1 MKIKVAILGAKGRM
15 GTESVKA
22 ISAADDL
29 ELVASLDLGDSLD
42 LLKSSGAEVVLDFTT
57 PDSVM
62 KNLEYAITNGVNV
75 VVGTTGFDSK
85 RIEEVKTLLAKNSK
99 VGAIIAPNFGLG
111 AVLMM
116 QFAAKAATYFESV
129 EIIELHHPDKADA
142 PSGTATRTAELISDA
157 RSKSKKNAMPDKT
170 SSGLAG
176 ARGAKVGDVPIHS
189 IRLRGLVAHQEVL
202 LGDQGETL
210 SIRHDSI
217 DRSGFMP
224 GVLLAIRSVKTRP
237 GLTFGLE
244 NLLDI

>member
-15 GTESVKA
+15 GSESVKA

-42 LLKSSGAEVVLDFTT
+42 LLKSSGTEVVLDFTH

-62 KNLEYAITNGVNV
+62 KNIEYAINNGIHV
-75 VVGTTGFDSK
+75 VVGTTGIDSQRMDVIK
-85 RIEEVKTLLAKNSK
+85 SFLAKNPK
-99 VGAIIAPNFGLG
+99 VGAIIAPNFSLG
-111 AVLMM
+111 AVLIM

-142 PSGTATRTAELISDA
+142 PSGTATRTAELISEA
-157 RSKSKKNAMPDKT
+157 RARAKKSAITDKT

-224 GVLLAIRSVKTRP
+224 GVLLAIRSVKTRA

>member
-15 GTESVKA
+15 GSESAKA

-42 LLKSSGAEVVLDFTT
+42 LLKSSGAEVVLDFTH

-62 KNLEYAITNGVNV
+62 KNIEYAINSGIHV
-75 VVGTTGFDSK
+75 VVGTTGIDSQRMDVIK
-85 RIEEVKTLLAKNSK
+85 SLLAKNPK
-99 VGAIIAPNFGLG
+99 VGAIIAPNFALS

-116 QFAAKAATYFESV
+116 QFAAKAATYFDSV

-157 RSKSKKNAMPDKT
+157 RAKAKKSAMPDKT

-202 LGDQGETL
+202 MGDQGETL

-217 DRSGFMP
+217 DRSGYMP
-224 GVLLAIRSVKTRP
+224 GVLLAIRSVKTRA

-244 NLLDI
+244 NLIDI

>member
-1 MKIKVAILGAKGRM
+1 VKIKVAVLGAKGRM

-62 KNLEYAITNGVNV
+62 KNLEFAISNGINV
-75 VVGTTGFDSK
+75 VVGTTGIDSQRMDVIK
-85 RIEEVKTLLAKNSK
+85 SLLAKNPK
-99 VGAIIAPNFGLG
+99 VGAIIVPNFGLG

-142 PSGTATRTAELISDA
+142 PSGTATRTAELISEA
-157 RSKSKKNAMPDKT
+157 RAKAKKSAIADKT

-224 GVLLAIRSVKTRP
+224 GVLLAIRSVKTRA

>member
-1 MKIKVAILGAKGRM
+1 VKIKVAVLGAKGRM
-15 GTESVKA
+15 GSESVKA

-42 LLKSSGAEVVLDFTT
+42 LLKSSGAEVVLEFTH

-62 KNLEYAITNGVNV
+62 KNLDFAISNGIHV
-75 VVGTTGFDSK
+75 VVGTTGIDSQRMDVIK
-85 RIEEVKTLLAKNSK
+85 SLLAKNPK

-142 PSGTATRTAELISDA
+142 PSGTATRTAELISEA
-157 RSKSKKNAMPDKT
+157 RARAKKSAIADKT

-176 ARGAKVGDVPIHS
+176 ARGAKVGDVAIHS

-217 DRSGFMP
+217 GRSGFMP
-224 GVLLAIRSVKTRP
+224 GVLLAIRSVKTRA

-244 NLLDI
+244 NVMDI